1 MTEEQLSALL
11 RLKRYEQPPPQ
22 YFDRLLQDIHRRQ
35 RAELLRRPL
44 WKIALERMQTFFGEH
59 SMSHA
64 SYAGAMAAVLVAGV
78 TVIGLMTPSGSN
90 LKGQLEAKATQPAP
104 ITPASSDTRF
114 IALENAQI
122 PKLDSQPSQLPSA
135 GLQPASREPRY
146 VMDARP
152 VSYEPSSAFNF

>member
-1 MTEEQLSALL
+1 MTDEQLSALL

-35 RAELLRRPL
+35 RTELLRRPL
-44 WKIALERMQTFFGEH
+44 WKIALERVQTFFGEH

-78 TVIGLMTPSGSN
+78 TVIGLMTPSGSGI
-90 LKGQLEAKATQPAP
+90 KGLEAKVVQPAP
-104 ITPASSDTRF
+104 MAPVSSDTRY
-114 IALENAQI
+114 IALENTQP
-122 PKLDSQPSQLPSA
+122 PKLGTQPGQLPSA
-135 GLQPASREPRY
+135 GLQPSREPRY